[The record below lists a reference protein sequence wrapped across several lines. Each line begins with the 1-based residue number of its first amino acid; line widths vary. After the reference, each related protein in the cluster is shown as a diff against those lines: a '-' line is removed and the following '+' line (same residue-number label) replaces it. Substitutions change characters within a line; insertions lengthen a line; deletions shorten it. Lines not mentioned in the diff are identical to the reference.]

1 MKTVY
6 LYLSTIY
13 FNHWKVDFFSVQQ
26 QGAILYTFS
35 IFDATNSS
43 NRYDYQQIC
52 LTEAEAHLS
61 ASFFCL
67 RASLDRESHPALIV
81 NLESA
86 YILSIN
92 LAAYEL
98 LGIDAVSAKIT
109 DFIVIPEH
117 YQQLHIG
124 LKQNANVQQ
133 IILLC
138 NADGVLIECEVRA
151 QRTLYCPNWA
161 ILYLEFNQF
170 QPCFPRSTSH

>member
-1 MKTVY
+1 MKTFY
-6 LYLSTIY
+6 LYLRTVY

-35 IFDATNSS
+35 IFDSTNSR

-81 NLESA
+81 NLESD

-98 LGIDAVSAKIT
+98 LAIDAVSAKIT

-117 YQQLHIG
+117 YQQLHVG
-124 LKQNANVQQ
+124 LKQNVDAQQ
-133 IILLC
+133 TILFC
-138 NADGVLIECEVRA
+138 NADGVLIECEVRV
-151 QRTLYCPNWA
+151 QRTPYCPNWA
-161 ILYLEFNQF
+161 ILYLDFNQS
-170 QPCFPRSTSH
+170 QPYFPLSTSH